1 MGRKWKIDSKMTT
14 LAILNIRTDDSPEVN
29 IERFANLIYHTIQTD
44 KPDIVIGPEYLF
56 YDDPHK
62 PFSSEDKASLVRL
75 LESLTTDSNTILF
88 PGSIIWTSN
97 ERFKNVYQN
106 TTPVIHEGRTVKEVK
121 RLCIRDADKGFVF
134 GNNCSAFNQRPQDF
148 GSEIEEWLKVY
159 TQDRTIEV
167 NGAKYLLEICDD
179 HHFASDYDLNYDP
192 QELRDL
198 LGLGDEDLD
207 LEDPHLFEGPRSI
220 VEVDFQIIISNGHY
234 HHFRTAREKLFLKER
249 GILIESNGRN
259 PSSFVGK
266 IVGDKIKP
274 LYVSEPS
281 PPEVKIIYI

>member
-1 MGRKWKIDSKMTT
+1 MTT
-14 LAILNIRTDDSPEVN
+14 LALLNIRTDDSREVD
-29 IERFANLIYHTIQTD
+29 IERLANVINHTLQTD
-44 KPDIVIGPEYLF
+44 KPNILVGPEYLF
-56 YDDPHK
+56 YDHQHK

-75 LESLTTDSNTILF
+75 LESLTANSETILF

-121 RLCIRDADKGFVF
+121 KLCIRDADKGFVF

-148 GSEIEEWLKVY
+148 GGEMEEWLKVY

-179 HHFASDYDLNYDP
+179 YHFASDYELNYDLK
-192 QELRDL
+192 ELASF
-198 LGLGDEDLD
+198 LGIEEE
-207 LEDPHLFEGPRSI
+207 LEPSNVPPFAGPRSI
-220 VEVDFQIIISNGHY
+220 VEVDFQIIVSNGFY
-234 HHFRTAREKLFLKER
+234 HHSRTPREKLFLNE
-249 GILIESNGRN
+249 GGVLIQSNGQN

-281 PPEVKIIYI
+281 PPEVKIIHI